1 MWRDDSLGK
10 TLMLGKF
17 EGRRRRGW
25 QRMRWLDD
33 ITDAIDMSLGGLW
46 ELVMDREA
54 WHAAVHGVAKSLDTT
69 ERLNWTELS
78 VFHLLGILVFQKS
91 SKILLSVSLEVN
103 QDPAPRLHYCF
114 LTLPPSSLITV
125 PICPLKLREGHGSWS
140 LFSRNRGH
148 RKSSEP
154 RSSTGFYSVS
164 IACPKIWSWPCC
176 EPRKSSG
183 SSHRWH
189 DCWKDWLSRTWF
201 SLTIPLPYA
210 ALVTIL
216 CHIFR

>member
-1 MWRDDSLGK
+1 
-10 TLMLGKF
+10 MLQESCAQPGVSIL
-17 EGRRRRGW
+17 R
-25 QRMRWLDD
+25 
-33 ITDAIDMSLGGLW
+33 LGGGLCSCRRIQRYCY
-46 ELVMDREA
+46 VYFFRR
-54 WHAAVHGVAKSLDTT
+54 T
-69 ERLNWTELS
+69 
-78 VFHLLGILVFQKS
+78 
-91 SKILLSVSLEVN
+91 
-103 QDPAPRLHYCF
+103 QDPAPSLHYCF

-189 DCWKDWLSRTWF
+189 DCWKD
-201 SLTIPLPYA
+201 
-210 ALVTIL
+210 
-216 CHIFR
+216 